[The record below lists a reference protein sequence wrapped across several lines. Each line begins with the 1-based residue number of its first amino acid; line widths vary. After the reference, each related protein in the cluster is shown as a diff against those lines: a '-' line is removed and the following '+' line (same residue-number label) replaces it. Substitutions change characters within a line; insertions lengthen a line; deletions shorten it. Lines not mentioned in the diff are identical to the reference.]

1 MPERLIPK
9 SKLSNRQLGKLID
22 FFVLE
27 VPAAKAA
34 HVLKINRHSAERV
47 YLFVRRCLLLECEEE
62 AKLSGEIELDES
74 YFGGHRKGMRGRGAA
89 GKVAVFG
96 LLKRNGRVYTR
107 PVSNVSE
114 PTLRF
119 IIRQKVP
126 AGSTVYTDSFRSYD
140 GLITMGYKHYRVDH
154 SKEFAKGKRNHING
168 IENFWGFAKTRL
180 KRYYGINRKHF
191 ELYLKEME
199 FRFNHRQD
207 RNLGFT
213 VRRITKKW
221 KAVLD

>member
-1 MPERLIPK
+1 MAKKLIPR
-9 SKLSNRQLGKLID
+9 SKLTNRQLGRLIV

-27 VPAAKAA
+27 VPATAAAKQ
-34 HVLKINRHSAERV
+34 LKIHRHSAERV
-47 YLFVRRCLLLECEEE
+47 YTFIRRCLLLECEEE
-62 AKLSGEIELDES
+62 AKLSGEIEMDES
-74 YFGGHRKGMRGRGAA
+74 YFGGHRKGNRGRGAA

-107 PVSNVSE
+107 PVTDVSAA
-114 PTLRF
+114 TLRH

-126 AGSTVYTDSFRSYD
+126 RGSIVYTDSFKSYD
-140 GLITMGYKHYRVDH
+140 SLITMGYKHFRVDH
-154 SKEFAKGKRNHING
+154 SKEFARTKRNHING

-180 KRYYGINRKHF
+180 KRYYGIDRTQF

-207 RNLGFT
+207 ENLSLT
-213 VRRITKKW
+213 VRKIIKKW
-221 KAVLD
+221 KAVLY